1 MIELQ
6 SVTKR
11 HVVGDVETLAL
22 NDVSLHIEAGEY
34 VAITGPSG
42 CGKTTLLSLLGL
54 LDRPSSGRVLLQGED
69 MGTRSEAQLA
79 GLLFEQ
85 GFAAHGFG
93 HVGDLQQAAALAVDF
108 QRSDVDGLQHA
119 LAVIA
124 VGLEQRQ
131 RFGVQGVG
139 EARRPAEI
147 EGFADHQ
154 GETRVDVGAEGFA
167 QRQADRLPGQLAAA
181 HRDPVVPQADA
192 AAVVDDDE
200 ADINA
205 VGEGAVALHRFSGV
219 VGLGRLNT

>member
-79 GLLFEQ
+79 GLRAGASALCSRASTSSMNSAWPTTWPWRCALWSAQ
-85 GFAAHGFG
+85 PGAQRPRGRGAGAAGHRAPRGPPPAPAQRRAAAARGDCARHRRTPGAAAGRRAHGNLDSA
-93 HVGDLQQAAALAVDF
+93 H
-108 QRSDVDGLQHA
+108 
-119 LAVIA
+119 
-124 VGLEQRQ
+124 
-131 RFGVQGVG
+131 
-139 EARRPAEI
+139 
-147 EGFADHQ
+147 
-154 GETRVDVGAEGFA
+154 GAEVM
-167 QRQADRLPGQLAAA
+167 RLLASSMPAA
-181 HRDPVVPQADA
+181 PR
-192 AAVVDDDE
+192 
-200 ADINA
+200 
-205 VGEGAVALHRFSGV
+205 S
-219 VGLGRLNT
+219 